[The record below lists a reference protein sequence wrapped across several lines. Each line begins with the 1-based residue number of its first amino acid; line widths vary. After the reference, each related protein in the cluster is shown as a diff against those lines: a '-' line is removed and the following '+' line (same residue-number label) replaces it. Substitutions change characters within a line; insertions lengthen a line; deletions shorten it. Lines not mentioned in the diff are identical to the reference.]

1 LADPF
6 EADAVEVP
14 ATVVWDVDE
23 VDELLV
29 SCDDSKRNDF
39 VEILCAVF

>member
-14 ATVVWDVDE
+14 AAVWDVDE

-29 SCDDSKRNDF
+29 SRDDPKK
-39 VEILCAVF
+39 E